1 MENTAHEFFFS
12 GQAGSRS
19 EEQPQ
24 REQWK
29 ITRLAAA
36 TAFLLLGLCSAVSA
50 QVSVTTYHND
60 NARTGQNTSE
70 TILTPSNVN
79 PTQFGRLF
87 IGGVALDSWS
97 AAQPLYVPKV
107 KIGDVT
113 HNVVY
118 VATLNNSVY
127 AFDADS
133 GALLWKNSYGT
144 PTPYANLCQDTSYAS
159 SPSGGAGIGGT
170 PVIDPTAEIMYFVT
184 KTGDGVSSP
193 FALNL
198 HAISITTGLDEI
210 GSPVVIT
217 PSSGPAFLPEY
228 QMNRP
233 GLLLNNG
240 MVYVALGST
249 GCKGLKTFPRINNHG
264 WLFGFNTASLST
276 PPLTF
281 VTTPAVDNGGI
292 WQSGGAVAGDSEGN
306 VYFETAD
313 AVFDKNT
320 GGEDFGDSV
329 IKLNSD
335 VSFADYFTPYN
346 QGTLLDP
353 QDLDLAS
360 TSPLVLPDQP
370 VGPTHLLIAS
380 GKAEEVYLLNRDS
393 MGEYCANCSTNT
405 NIVQDVPTPPTLTGC
420 LTVNNVTNCTYGA
433 ASYWNNQVYF
443 PGFLA
448 PMLAYTLSNNGT
460 SVTLSTLP
468 TSQTTGTYTG
478 EGPASISSN
487 GTTNGIAWSITWGNG
502 NPNLANGTLRAFDA
516 TNLATQFYNSDESP
530 NKRDTL
536 GKTARYIASTVANG
550 KVYAATQT
558 QLVAY
563 GLLNPLNVTGG
574 NNQSGVANT
583 TLPLPLTVQAVSPY
597 TGKPVPGIV
606 VTFSDGS
613 ATGTFGTP
621 SSKTDTN
628 GNASSTYTLPAK
640 AGAVVITVSATSAVA
655 ATFNE
660 TATAGPAATLTL
672 VSGGGQSGTVA
683 TSLPQPIV
691 IEARDSL
698 GNGVP
703 GLSIAFA
710 DGGSGGTFSPDPAT
724 TASNGQV
731 SVSYTLPTKT
741 ANIAVSATA
750 GDLQLNLSEKSV
762 AGAPA
767 TVNYVSG
774 GGQTAGPNTTLANP
788 LVVSVKDQ
796 YGNLVT
802 GASVTFSDNGAG
814 GTFSSATLPT
824 AANGRASVSYTTGS
838 KAGKVSISAT
848 VAGATSASF
857 SEAVN

>member
-1 MENTAHEFFFS
+1 MESTASHFFS
-12 GQAGSRS
+12 SGKTFLHSENPHSAWREAGRF
-19 EEQPQ
+19 
-24 REQWK
+24 
-29 ITRLAAA
+29 TALAALVLA
-36 TAFLLLGLCSAVSA
+36 GLCGATA

-60 NARTGQNTSE
+60 NARTGQNTAE

-79 PTQFGRLF
+79 PAQFGKIF
-87 IGGVALDSWS
+87 TGAVTLDSWS
-97 AAQPLYVPKV
+97 AAQPLYVPSL
-107 KIGDVT
+107 KIGDAT

-118 VATLNNSVY
+118 VATLSNSVY
-127 AFDADS
+127 AFDADT
-133 GALLWKNSYGT
+133 GALLWKNTYGT
-144 PTPYANLCQDTSYAS
+144 PTPFANLCQDTSYGS
-159 SPSGGAGIGGT
+159 SPSAGAGIAGT
-170 PVIDPTAEIMYFVT
+170 PVIDATTGIMYFVT
-184 KTGDGVSSP
+184 KTGDGTTAP

-198 HAISITTGLDEI
+198 HAISITTGLDEV
-210 GSPVVIT
+210 GSPVVIV

-228 QMNRP
+228 QLNRP
-233 GLLLNNG
+233 GLLLNDG

-292 WQSGGAVAGDSEGN
+292 WQSSGAVAGDSEGN

-380 GKAEEVYLLNRDS
+380 GKAEEVYVLNRDS
-393 MGEYCANCSTNT
+393 MGEYCNNCSTNS

-433 ASYWNNQVYF
+433 PAYWNNQVYF

-448 PMLAYTLSNNGT
+448 PMLAYTLTNNAT

-487 GTTNGIAWSITWGNG
+487 GTSNGIAWSITWGNG
-502 NPNLANGTLRAFDA
+502 NPNIADGALRAFDP
-516 TNLATQFYNSDESP
+516 TNLATQFYNSDEAA
-530 NKRDTL
+530 NQRDML
-536 GKTARYIASTVANG
+536 GKTARYIAPTIVNG

-558 QLVAY
+558 QLVVY
-563 GLLNPLNVTGG
+563 GLLTPLNVTAG
-574 NNQSGVANT
+574 NKQSGTVNT
-583 TLPLPLTVQAVSPY
+583 TLPVALAVQAVDAY
-597 TGKPVPGIV
+597 TGKPVPGIT
-606 VTFSDGS
+606 VTFSDGN
-613 ATGTFGTP
+613 AGGAFGTP
-621 SSKTDTN
+621 SSKTNKN
-628 GNASSTYTLPAK
+628 GDASSTYTLPKK
-640 AGAVVITVSATSAVA
+640 AGAVVITVSATSA
-655 ATFNE
+655 ATASFNE
-660 TATAGPAATLTL
+660 TATAGPAAALTL
-672 VSGGGQSGTVA
+672 VSGGGQTGTVA
-683 TSLPQPIV
+683 TALPNPIAV
-691 IEARDSL
+691 AARDAG
-698 GNGVP
+698 GNVVP
-703 GLSIAFA
+703 GVAITFA
-710 DGGSGGTFSPDPAT
+710 DGGAGGVFSPNPAT
-724 TASNGQV
+724 TAASGQV
-731 SVSYTLPTKT
+731 SVSYTLPMKAST
-741 ANIAVSATA
+741 IPVSATA
-750 GDLQLNLSEKSV
+750 ASLQLDFSEKSV
-762 AGAPA
+762 AGTPA

-774 GGQTAGPNTTLANP
+774 SGQTALPSTTLPNP

-796 YGNLVT
+796 YGNLVA

-814 GTFSSATLPT
+814 GTFSSATVPT
-824 AANGRASVSYTTGS
+824 GSNGRASVTYTTGS
-838 KAGKVSISAT
+838 KTGKVSISAT
-848 VAGATSASF
+848 VPGATSASF
-857 SEAVN
+857 SETVN